1 MISVS
6 LTPVDVTACPDEIRA
21 LTGIVQTDARF
32 SHACG
37 AQVTAEAARA
47 QHSGGGGEAAVLPY
61 ISLGAGYRP
70 NTTTLRP
77 TAATAGGGG
86 GGGGRGGDTASG
98 TGPPA
103 FPTVGNGADFPF
115 SSVSYDVGFDPDLS
129 YAVRTPC
136 QAGNIESRIAAR
148 ENTSECRNF
157 EVILKKM
164 MRWCCAVLR
173 CALRCAVLHCA
184 VLQAM
189 LGGLI
194 NQGGRTFNSTVG
206 KRRQSY

>member
-1 MISVS
+1 M
-6 LTPVDVTACPDEIRA
+6 D
-21 LTGIVQTDARF
+21 
-32 SHACG
+32 
-37 AQVTAEAARA
+37 
-47 QHSGGGGEAAVLPY
+47 
-61 ISLGAGYRP
+61 
-70 NTTTLRP
+70 
-77 TAATAGGGG
+77 
-86 GGGGRGGDTASG
+86 
-98 TGPPA
+98 
-103 FPTVGNGADFPF
+103 PF
-115 SSVSYDVGFDPDLS
+115 FAP
-129 YAVRTPC
+129 
-136 QAGNIESRIAAR
+136 R

-206 KRRQSY
+206 KRRLSDLKSAMQNQHFV